1 MHDLGTIDNAS
12 GYSVG
17 YGINASGQIVGVSQG
32 VFGDV
37 RAFLYT
43 PADGMVELNTLLPI
57 GSGWGLDSANAI
69 NDAGQITGSGTKTTC
84 GPNTCTSLTHAYV
97 LTPAPPP
104 LGATITGTAVAK
116 PPSGTANAVFTI
128 TFNNSGSQPVA
139 VNFNTVDGTALA
151 GADYLANSGTLMFAP
166 GVTTQPVTVQ
176 IVGGAPNPSNLSF
189 SVLIT
194 NGSPLA
200 TGVGFIVNPPHPA
213 QIAYTL
219 SASPSTLSLTALS
232 DGSSVIALAS
242 TNGVSENA
250 NLTVAWQ
257 GTPPSGVA
265 LTLFPPDVSI
275 PPQTSAS
282 ALTGLSIEPSALATA
297 GSFDLRV
304 TATSTSGVT
313 KYVDVTVIITASTLP
328 PSCCTSAGPFV
339 APAPG
344 INLDLSNDG
353 LSSKG
358 KYKVVTSGGAP
369 AGLGNIQV
377 IRVSDQKIM
386 VTAQTANW
394 GFSPDEDR
402 FVTTSVQ
409 DPSVTSIHYVTLY
422 DLTRANPQDP
432 IWTSEDATHNAR
444 IQFSPSGNYLF
455 YTDVVGGPRTQL
467 ALIDAHTGTVEFA
480 DSIQPF
486 GGAPVQGESGDS
498 FGTIGWGFGPKDT
511 RFVYAYLTA
520 SSDVQWNLINLEDG
534 PGHAEVKNLSMLYD
548 TSEFWQFSSCGE
560 VIALVRQSSQQQFD
574 IEIYNTKDGT
584 SAGPGAQFAGPVQML
599 QLHTTATS
607 YVATNNI
614 ASGSTDYTLGANNP
628 ACTSTSSTP
637 PPPPAPGCCT
647 SAGPFVAPAPGINL
661 DLSNDGLS
669 SKGKYKVVT
678 SGGAP
683 AGLGNIQVIRVSD
696 QKIMVTAQ
704 TANWGF
710 SPDEDRFVTTSV
722 QDPSVTSI
730 HYVTLYDL
738 TRANPQDPIWTS
750 EDATHNARIQFSP
763 SGNYLFYTDVVGGP
777 RTQLALIDAHT
788 GTVEF
793 ADSIQPFG
801 GAPVQGESGDSFG
814 TIGWGFG
821 PKDTRFVYAYLTA
834 SSDVQWNLINLE
846 DGPGHAEVK
855 NLSMLYDTSEFW
867 QFSSCGEV
875 IALVRQSSQQQFD
888 IEIYNTKDG
897 TSAGSGAQFAG
908 PVQMLQLSTTST
920 SHVAT
925 NNTAS
930 ASPVVYTLA
939 PNIPICSI
947 VVQGHSPI
955 DILLIDDQGRRCG
968 FDSGSGTVVN
978 EIPGG
983 SYSGPGTEPETITI
997 PYGMGTYQIE
1007 AYGLL
1012 SLTAPAPFR
1021 LSIATT
1027 DDTDTTDEH
1036 DIAGTASSG
1045 TLQQFVFTVDGNLLV
1060 TGLSPVD
1067 KTPPVITPSVT
1078 GTVGSNGWYVSDV
1091 AIAWNVADGE
1101 SPIQS
1106 SSGCGS
1112 VIVSSDT
1119 AGTTFTCTA
1128 TSAGGTASNS
1138 ITVKRD
1144 TAPPKVACGS
1154 PDGQW
1159 HASDVGIPCTA
1170 SDSGSGLAG
1179 SSAASFALTTAVP
1192 AGTETANASTGSLKV
1207 CDVAGNCAN
1216 AGPIAGNMIDKK
1228 APAIA
1233 LTTPGNGAVYSAN
1246 QAVNASYSC
1255 SDAGSGVANCAGT
1268 VANGAR
1274 IDTAPNGITTSKSF
1288 TVKSVDKAGNAV
1300 SQVNNYVIS
1309 CHYVAIG
1316 ISPSTVARKGV
1327 VTVSADVMSCTS
1339 SSQSIS
1345 VKFELTGPQ
1354 NSKTCGSTKT
1364 LMFTTPTF
1372 TIPPK
1377 TSKAISFPFIVPKTM
1392 SVGTYSV
1399 TSTTLIN
1406 GKAVDTTTATLTVQ

>member
-1 MHDLGTIDNAS
+1 MLVAVTLRSKD
-12 GYSVG
+12 
-17 YGINASGQIVGVSQG
+17 
-32 VFGDV
+32 
-37 RAFLYT
+37 
-43 PADGMVELNTLLPI
+43 PAV
-57 GSGWGLDSANAI
+57 ANAEVSTLSVV
-69 NDAGQITGSGTKTTC
+69 NAEEEDCGGMLKPAGNSVNATPDGAVPCQATVRSAL
-84 GPNTCTSLTHAYV
+84 SLTPFVEARAIS
-97 LTPAPPP
+97 LDPSDKAP
-104 LGATITGTAVAK
+104 
-116 PPSGTANAVFTI
+116 SE
-128 TFNNSGSQPVA
+128 S
-139 VNFNTVDGTALA
+139 
-151 GADYLANSGTLMFAP
+151 
-166 GVTTQPVTVQ
+166 
-176 IVGGAPNPSNLSF
+176 VGGAPNPSNLSF

-328 PSCCTSAGPFV
+328 PS
-339 APAPG
+339 
-344 INLDLSNDG
+344 
-353 LSSKG
+353 
-358 KYKVVTSGGAP
+358 
-369 AGLGNIQV
+369 
-377 IRVSDQKIM
+377 
-386 VTAQTANW
+386 
-394 GFSPDEDR
+394 
-402 FVTTSVQ
+402 
-409 DPSVTSIHYVTLY
+409 
-422 DLTRANPQDP
+422 
-432 IWTSEDATHNAR
+432 
-444 IQFSPSGNYLF
+444 
-455 YTDVVGGPRTQL
+455 
-467 ALIDAHTGTVEFA
+467 
-480 DSIQPF
+480 
-486 GGAPVQGESGDS
+486 
-498 FGTIGWGFGPKDT
+498 
-511 RFVYAYLTA
+511 
-520 SSDVQWNLINLEDG
+520 
-534 PGHAEVKNLSMLYD
+534 
-548 TSEFWQFSSCGE
+548 
-560 VIALVRQSSQQQFD
+560 
-574 IEIYNTKDGT
+574 
-584 SAGPGAQFAGPVQML
+584 
-599 QLHTTATS
+599 
-607 YVATNNI
+607 
-614 ASGSTDYTLGANNP
+614 
-628 ACTSTSSTP
+628 
-637 PPPPAPGCCT
+637 CCT